1 MAQGSR
7 RRGRIF
13 IYLALI
19 IILVLVLAWFLIGRQ
34 QPAAVPAQTLVA
46 PTPQQEEMVEI
57 IITTQ
62 SIQRGAVFTEDV
74 LTTLKYPKKDVVEG
88 TFITVPEEVIGKR
101 AKIDLEAGIPVT
113 RGHLVIGGEG
123 SMASFQI
130 PKGLVAISI
139 PTKDRLSNVSFAPQS
154 GDHVNIITT
163 LQLVDLD
170 TTFQSKLPDYTSS
183 VVAPLAGDVDRA
195 AELTAKISSG
205 GPTAVQGRA
214 ELDPT
219 LNQPVYLIPSETQ
232 RPRLVSQT
240 LLQDVIVLQVG
251 NFKTNQQSQ
260 PTSAQPT
267 ATATPGAGQPQ
278 QQQPTS
284 VASLQD
290 GQPDVIT
297 LLVTPQDAVTL
308 NYLIVSGARMTLV
321 LRGAGDDGRVQTEAV
336 TLQYL
341 MEQYKIPLPAKL
353 PYGFEPRMDAIT
365 VPSPYTVVT
374 ATPVPAK

>member
-34 QPAAVPAQTLVA
+34 KPAVAPAQTLVA

-88 TFITVPEEVIGKR
+88 TFITAAEEVIGKR
-101 AKIDLEAGIPVT
+101 AKIDLEAGVPVT
-113 RGHLVIGGEG
+113 RGHLVIGGDG

-170 TTFQSKLPDYTSS
+170 TNFQSKLPDYTSS
-183 VVAPLAGDVDRA
+183 VVAPLAGTTDRA

-251 NFKTNQQSQ
+251 NFKTGQQSQ
-260 PTSAQPT
+260 TTAQPT

-278 QQQPTS
+278 QQPTA
-284 VASLQD
+284 VGSLSE

-353 PYGFEPRMDAIT
+353 PYGFEPRIDTIT

>member
-1 MAQGSR
+1 
-7 RRGRIF
+7 
-13 IYLALI
+13 
-19 IILVLVLAWFLIGRQ
+19 LAWFLIGRQ
-34 QPAAVPAQTLVA
+34 KPAVAPAVTLAA

-88 TFITVPEEVIGKR
+88 TFITAPDEVIGKR

-139 PTKDRLSNVSFAPQS
+139 PTKDRLANVSFAPQS

-170 TTFQSKLPDYTSS
+170 TNFQSKLPDYTSS
-183 VVAPLAGDVDRA
+183 VVAPLAGNVDRA

-260 PTSAQPT
+260 STSAQPT
-267 ATATPGAGQPQ
+267 ATATPGTGQPQ
-278 QQQPTS
+278 QQTTV
-284 VASLQD
+284 VAPLQD

-353 PYGFEPRMDAIT
+353 PYGFEPRMDTIT